1 MNLIQDGFILS
12 RVGSASGR
20 EMWGNGARC
29 LEERVCF
36 ILRGPEGAVTTSC
49 DGCPGRRALVEMCAI
64 YKYGNDDVLRMNAF
78 FSLSFLFD
86 AFCFHLI

>member
-1 MNLIQDGFILS
+1 MGQS
-12 RVGSASGR
+12 
-20 EMWGNGARC
+20 
-29 LEERVCF
+29 
-36 ILRGPEGAVTTSC
+36 
-49 DGCPGRRALVEMCAI
+49 VEMCAI